1 MEEES
6 ARGQQLELRR
16 EVKARNDRDS
26 VETGTG
32 RRNLVVN
39 IPVEKREDAR
49 ASD

>member
-6 ARGQQLELRR
+6 ARGEQLELRR
-16 EVKARNDRDS
+16 GVKAGNDRDS
-26 VETGTG
+26 IETGPG

-39 IPVEKREDAR
+39 IPVKKREDAR